1 MNDVAI
7 IGVAVRFPDAPS
19 LDAFRDNLRRG
30 HDSVRPLSPER
41 IRTSGIDPHRD
52 YAELAHLDRVDTFDH
67 RFFGLS
73 RREAEVLDPQH
84 RLALQLAW
92 HAMEDAGHGP
102 ASLRG
107 TPTAVILSAPR
118 ADYFRLVPRPD
129 TLSLLGNLPAGLPGR
144 VSQVLGL
151 TGPSYAVDT
160 GCNGSLVAV
169 HQACR
174 ELADGEAEYA
184 LAGGVSLKVLHEPRD
199 AHAHFPEILSPDAR
213 CRAFDAFADGTGDGE
228 GGAVLLL
235 TTLERALRD
244 GDHVYAVVKGGAVAH
259 NGPRTGALGTPSP
272 AAQAEVI
279 RRAWLRA
286 GLEPG
291 DAGYLEAHGSGTRLG
306 DAVELRGIAL
316 ARGQAPG
323 APLPI
328 GSVKTNIGHLDHAA
342 GIAGLVKALL
352 SVRHGELY
360 PSLHYTAPPQG
371 QDPADH
377 GVEVVTRPRAWT
389 EPDGRPRRAGISSF
403 SLVGSNAHLVIE
415 QAPPPRPAERKGART
430 HPDAPLAV
438 GVSARNPRT
447 LAEVCERLAAALDTT
462 RPPLA
467 DTVLTLT
474 TGRDH
479 HDHRVGLVARTTE
492 ELAGALALAAL
503 RTRQGQGAGAAA
515 APARDGVHLL
525 LSRDITVADPVRDVP
540 GPERATDGPAAR
552 VVDRQLDAHRRLS
565 GYGVTVTS
573 LLSSGV
579 GRWAARVID
588 GEATREEADAA
599 LAAEDGIGPA
609 PDGDRLRAAL
619 DPLFTAER
627 PPVFVALGED
637 GELAR
642 AVAARLAERPGAALV
657 TVGSGPDAVARAVA
671 ELYALGVTIDWPRP
685 EGARRT
691 PLPGYPFQE
700 ERCWVR
706 PEGEYLRWEELW
718 PGAAPR
724 PEESPAPR
732 SAPATAPTGPFPSP
746 ATSADAPVSAGTSV
760 SAGAHASVNVPEP
773 LNAPASVSA
782 VPRADPGTAN
792 ASGGESVVDRVRR
805 AWTDALHAGEVA
817 DGDDYFELGGNSI
830 TALEVISALDREFG
844 VTLKLIDLYDH
855 PTLAGL
861 AAFVADRAGLPGTA
875 PERDRPTAPQ
885 PAAPYPAQPQ
895 PQPHPAGTEPQRPEP
910 PARPDPTGAPTA
922 PPPITRTDARVLSFG
937 QERLWYHQQLEP
949 GSPLYNIPTRVH
961 LHGTLDVEALRGAL
975 HDLVER
981 HEIMRAYLP
990 ARDGR
995 PELRIAPSLPGL
1007 GRFVDVRGEPDPLA
1021 AARRLVEEEATAPF
1035 DLEHG
1040 PLTRA
1045 LIVTY
1050 GPRDHVLCLNVHHA
1064 VDDGW
1069 SPGILD
1075 RELTEFYTARTERR
1089 APRLDPLP
1097 VRYTDYAHWQRQ
1109 WLTGDVLRRE
1119 LDHWRT
1125 ALRDAPVLDLPA
1137 DRPRPR
1143 RKDFGGGLHTFT
1155 IPGPVAA
1162 ALRETGRRERAT
1174 LFMVLLTALDVL
1186 LARLTGGRD
1195 IVVGS
1200 PTAGRDRPETRGL
1213 IGFFN
1218 NTVAL
1223 RTRLADGRRF
1233 TEVLRETRRV
1243 VLDAMEHAE
1252 VPFEKVVEAVAP
1264 ARDLSRNPLFDVV
1277 LLHQT
1282 IPVIEGR
1289 MPGLELSSFEAED
1302 RTIVHNGLAPGTAKF
1317 DLTFCVWERDG
1328 HDELPVGLEY
1338 STQLFDRETAAAVGD
1353 AFLALLRAV
1362 AADPEGEAL
1371 ALPLT
1376 DEASAAPLYTP
1387 PLPGAPDTTLHSLV
1401 LDQARRTPDAPA
1413 VALDDATLTYRDLD
1427 LWSADTA
1434 ARLAAAG
1441 VAPGDI
1447 VAVRLPRSAHMVAAA
1462 LGVLR
1467 LGAVHLPL
1475 DPRQPDARTAAM
1487 LADARPRALIT
1498 DGAAP
1503 PSWTGPV
1510 VHLAGRPPRTAEPP
1524 VDPAAPGDPAYV
1536 IFTSGSTGRPKGVLV
1551 EHRGAATLVRATRG
1565 EWQLRPGE
1573 RVLQFAAPTF
1583 DAWIWEVFTALAA
1596 GAVLCVPDHR
1606 TVLVGDD
1613 LAAAMTRHRVHTVML
1628 PPSVA
1633 ASLPQDADPPALR
1646 LMVLGG
1652 EPVPPEL
1659 VRRWADR
1666 CRVVNAYG
1674 PTEATV
1680 CVTMGDCVPDGSRPA
1695 IGRPLPGTRLWVL
1708 DERGRP
1714 VPPGVPGELYIGGAQ
1729 VARGYLG
1736 RPELT
1741 ERRFVTVP
1749 GTTER
1754 AYRTGDL
1761 VRRRSDGSLA
1771 FVGRADNQVKHRGYR
1786 IELEEIEE
1794 ALRACGAK
1802 DAAVVLDPDTE
1813 GGVLRA
1819 FAVPGAEPAGGGEE
1833 LRARLADRLPPYMV
1847 PATLTLL
1854 PALPLTPHGKADRR
1868 RLLALERELA
1878 GEGAPAPAGP
1888 PAQTPAD
1895 ALEADLLGLFRTVL
1909 GRGGIGVHDGFFESG
1924 GHSLLAV
1931 RLMSRVRELTGRTL
1945 PLATLFEHPTVRD
1958 LAALLRSG
1966 PDPAAPRCLVPIRE
1980 RGDGEPL
1987 FCVHPSGGNVLVYQ
2001 PLADALAGDRP
2012 LWGVQSHGLAEHTE
2026 PDRSVAAMAER
2037 YLAEIREIQ
2046 PTGPY
2051 HLAGWSFGGAV
2062 AYEMGVRLLQAG
2074 ERVAPVL
2081 LLDTDLTATVPRHT
2095 DDDAAL
2101 LAGLLAPFTPPDTA
2115 RELHARLPGTP
2126 LEKAVATARDLGALP
2141 PGTGHPE
2148 IRRLLRVLRANDAAF
2163 AAWEVPDYPGD
2174 LTAVRATGGRLTDQG
2189 LAALRRRVRGRLT
2202 VVEVPGDHFTM
2213 LTEHRAAL
2221 TERLAAHRARE
2232 RATGEGHGG
2241 TDSAGTRT
2249 ARTVGGGQ

>member
-92 HAMEDAGHGP
+92 HAMEDAGHSP

-107 TPTAVILSAPR
+107 TSTAVVLSAPR

-151 TGPSYAVDT
+151 TGPSYAMDT

-213 CRAFDAFADGTGDGE
+213 CRAFDASADGTGDGE

-259 NGPRTGALGTPSP
+259 NGPRTGAMGTPSP

-279 RRAWLRA
+279 RRAWRRA
-286 GLEPG
+286 GLEPD

-415 QAPPPRPAERKGART
+415 QAPPPRPAAPPRPADGRDART
-430 HPDAPLAV
+430 HLDAPLVV
-438 GVSARNPRT
+438 GVSARDPRT
-447 LAEVCERLAAALDTT
+447 LAETCERLAAALDTT
-462 RPPLA
+462 RPPFA

-503 RTRQGQGAGAAA
+503 RTRQGQGAGATA

-525 LSRDITVADPVRDVP
+525 LSRDITVADPARDAP
-540 GPERATDGPAAR
+540 GPEYAPDGPAAR

-565 GYGVTVTS
+565 GYGITVTS

-588 GEATREEADAA
+588 GEATRAEADAA
-599 LAAEDGIGPA
+599 LAAADGIGPA

-657 TVGSGPDAVARAVA
+657 TVGDGPDAVARAVA
-671 ELYALGVTIDWPRP
+671 ELYALGVDIDWPRP
-685 EGARRT
+685 EGAHRT

-700 ERCWVR
+700 ERCWAR

-724 PEESPAPR
+724 PEASPAPR
-732 SAPATAPTGPFPSP
+732 PAAATEPAAPSP
-746 ATSADAPVSAGTSV
+746 ATSADVSVSVGTS
-760 SAGAHASVNVPEP
+760 AAAY
-773 LNAPASVSA
+773 APASANGSGNGSA
-782 VPRADPGTAN
+782 PTDET
-792 ASGGESVVDRVRR
+792 VVDRIRR

-817 DGDDYFELGGNSI
+817 DGDDYFKLGGNSI

-844 VTLKLIDLYDH
+844 VTLKLVDLYDH

-861 AAFVADRAGLPGTA
+861 AAYVADRAGLPGTA
-875 PERDRPTAPQ
+875 PARPEPPPRPIPTH
-885 PAAPYPAQPQ
+885 QPQ
-895 PQPHPAGTEPQRPEP
+895 PRTTGTEPQEPKQPEP
-910 PARPDPTGAPTA
+910 RPRPAPAGAPTA
-922 PPPITRTDARVLSFG
+922 PPPVTRTDATVLSFG

-981 HEIMRAYLP
+981 HEIMRSYLP
-990 ARDGR
+990 VRDGR
-995 PELRIAPSLPGL
+995 PELRIAPSLPDL

-1075 RELTEFYTARTERR
+1075 RELTEFYTARVERR
-1089 APRLDPLP
+1089 APRLEPLP

-1125 ALRDAPVLDLPA
+1125 ELRDAPVLDLPT

-1155 IPGPVAA
+1155 VPAPVAA

-1223 RTRLADGRRF
+1223 RTRLADGQRF
-1233 TEVLRETRRV
+1233 TEVLREVRRV

-1282 IPVIEGR
+1282 IPVIQGR

-1328 HDELPVGLEY
+1328 HDDLPVGLEY
-1338 STQLFDRETAAAVGD
+1338 STQLFDRETAAAIGD

-1387 PLPGAPDTTLHSLV
+1387 PLAGAPDATLHSLV

-1413 VALDDATLTYRDLD
+1413 VALDDATFTYRDLD

-1475 DPRQPDARTAAM
+1475 DPRQPDARTADM

-1503 PSWTGPV
+1503 PSWSGPV

-1524 VDPAAPGDPAYV
+1524 PDPAAPGDPAYV
-1536 IFTSGSTGRPKGVLV
+1536 IFTSGSTGRPKGVLA
-1551 EHRGAATLVRATRG
+1551 EHRGAATLVRATRR
-1565 EWQLRPGE
+1565 EWELRPGE

-1606 TVLVGDD
+1606 TVLAGDD

-1633 ASLPQDADPPALR
+1633 ASLPEDADPPALR

-1761 VRRRSDGSLA
+1761 VRRRADGSLA

-1802 DAAVVLDPDTE
+1802 DAAVVLDTDTE
-1813 GGVLRA
+1813 GGALRA
-1819 FAVPGAEPAGGGEE
+1819 FAVPGAGPAATGEE

-1847 PATLTLL
+1847 PADLTLL

-1868 RLLALERELA
+1868 RLSALGRERA
-1878 GEGAPAPAGP
+1878 GEAAPAPAGP
-1888 PAQTPAD
+1888 PAPTPAD
-1895 ALEADLLGLFRTVL
+1895 ALEADLLDLFRSVL

-1931 RLMSRVRELTGRTL
+1931 RLVSRVRELTGRTL

-1980 RGDGEPL
+1980 RGTGEPL

-2012 LWGVQSHGLAEHTE
+2012 LWGVQSHGLAEHAE
-2026 PDRSVAAMAER
+2026 PDRTVAAMAER

-2062 AYEMGVRLLQAG
+2062 AYEMGVRLRQAG

-2081 LLDTDLTATVPRHT
+2081 LLDTDLTATVPRHAA
-2095 DDDAAL
+2095 DDAGL

-2115 RELHARLPGTP
+2115 RELRARLPGTP

-2148 IRRLLRVLRANDAAF
+2148 VRRLLRVLRANDAAF

-2189 LAALRRRVRGRLT
+2189 LAALRERVRGRLT

-2221 TERLAAHRARE
+2221 AERLAAHRARE
-2232 RATGEGHGG
+2232 RETRTGHSG
-2241 TDSAGTRT
+2241 TGSAGS
-2249 ARTVGGGQ
+2249 RTVGGGQ